1 MECTGGADAVVAKAR
16 TYAEAGDLRFAA
28 ILLNHV
34 VFADASHRAARAEP
48 AGVYRRLGHGAENDP
63 WRNFHLMGAKELE
76 EGAGTLALD
85 SASPEMA
92 MALTVE
98 QLIDSLAV
106 RVDGPRAWDM
116 ELVIDPVVTDGSA
129 TAPVRHRL
137 TLHNGALTHR
147 TAGPG
152 AGSWALA
159 GLPLTLSKPQPLSVL
174 AGEGPAGIEQTVTRP
189 SSVSSSPYSRN
200 RTGRSRS

>member
-48 AGVYRRLGHGAENDP
+48 AGVYRRLGHGAENGP

-98 QLIDSLAV
+98 QPIDSLAV

-129 TAPVRHRL
+129 TGSRCTTGPSPTAPQGRAPVP
-137 TLHNGALTHR
+137 
-147 TAGPG
+147 GPRRG
-152 AGSWALA
+152 CRS
-159 GLPLTLSKPQPLSVL
+159 
-174 AGEGPAGIEQTVTRP
+174 P
-189 SSVSSSPYSRN
+189 SAS
-200 RTGRSRS
+200 RSRSPSSRARGRPGSSKR

>member
-1 MECTGGADAVVAKAR
+1 MGGADAVVAKAR

-48 AGVYRRLGHGAENDP
+48 AGVYRRLGHGAENGP

-106 RVDGPRAWDM
+106 RVDGAARLGHGAGDRPGRDRR
-116 ELVIDPVVTDGSA
+116 L
-129 TAPVRHRL
+129 RHRL

-152 AGSWALA
+152 AGSWAPA

-174 AGEGPAGIEQTVTRP
+174 AGEGPAGIEQTVRRP

>member
-48 AGVYRRLGHGAENDP
+48 AGVYRRLGHGAENGP

-137 TLHNGALTHR
+137 TLHNGALTPR

-152 AGSWALA
+152 AGSWAPA